1 MDDKGS
7 IRVIWLKLLIFYLF
21 SLIYSTVNM
30 VALNSEH
37 QKWETILQYWR
48 ERKNNLKKLDS
59 DNNKK
64 YSRC

>member
-1 MDDKGS
+1 MKDKDYGKWM
-7 IRVIWLKLLIFYLF
+7 IKVLLD
-21 SLIYSTVNM
+21 TVNM

-64 YSRC
+64 YSRCQIMKCRCKK